1 MEKIPEPSNLS
12 SLGFDANASVVRVNY
27 RSSAKHKFPTFLHDV
42 LAAYDWVLTNVLP
55 QANTQNFRSDQSD
68 SASVGICGEFLGG
81 TLATV
86 LALTE
91 CHVGTRGIRAAAV
104 SNPITDWTAMHVVS
118 PSRSIDLLNKTKPEL
133 QTDRRRPSRKA
144 FLKDSWTAFSA
155 NPTMSSASLLRARF
169 TLFAKPEHYFDPF
182 ASPLLFFRTASSD
195 IPPERTSEDPFFDDE
210 ALLEFI
216 KKRRAHRRHPPMG
229 SDLVLP
235 PMRVQIGEENLL
247 RDQGRELVES
257 MRRSIG
263 SGSGDSVEAT
273 SLHGISA
280 TDEER
285 IEVLQSNGLGLWTEN
300 DLADIGTWFGRVLR
314 PT

>member
-1 MEKIPEPSNLS
+1 M
-12 SLGFDANASVVRVNY
+12 RVNY
-27 RSSAKHKFPTFLHDV
+27 RSSAKHKFPTSLHDV
-42 LAAYDWVLTNVLP
+42 LAAYDWVLTHVLP
-55 QANTQNFRSDQSD
+55 QTDTQDIRSDQVD
-68 SASVGICGEFLGG
+68 SASIGICGELFGG

-91 CHVGTRGIRAAAV
+91 CRVGRKGVRAAAV
-104 SNPITDWTAMHVVS
+104 GNPITDWTAMYAVS
-118 PSRSIDLLNKTKPEL
+118 TGRSIDLLNKNEPDL
-133 QTDRRRPSRKA
+133 QIDRKRASRKA

-155 NPTMSSASLLRARF
+155 NPTISSASLLRARF

-195 IPPERTSEDPFFDDE
+195 IPPERTFEDQFFDDE

-257 MRRSIG
+257 IRRSIR
-263 SGSGDSVEAT
+263 SGARDSVEVTALRE
-273 SLHGISA
+273 SSA
-280 TDEER
+280 AAGEER
-285 IEVLQSNGLGLWTEN
+285 IEVVQSIGLGLWTEN
-300 DLADIGTWFGRVLR
+300 DLADIGMWFGRVLR
-314 PT
+314 SK